1 MENKKPNK
9 GGLFATGGTLTGI
22 FALIGASC
30 CILPIILVNLGVSS
44 ALVSNLG
51 FFARFRTWFMAL
63 TICLILGSFIY
74 AYRSGRKPSK
84 RVLVFLSFAGLLA
97 VGSLILP
104 YYEGDIQRW
113 LNL

>member
-22 FALIGASC
+22 FAFIGASC

-74 AYRSGRKPSK
+74 AYRSGRKPAP
-84 RVLVFLSFAGLLA
+84 LS
-97 VGSLILP
+97 
-104 YYEGDIQRW
+104 
-113 LNL
+113 